1 MGRGWHHGKRIGAR
15 IRGFSIRAAA
25 LDRKSSGFPW
35 LPSKLRKIRVLLIRH
50 GQTEFNRVFS
60 TTRRDPGI
68 RDPHLTEHGRRQA
81 QAVARVLVSSDLNR
95 LITSPYARALETA
108 GIIAEHLSLPIAVEP
123 LIAERFSFTCDIG
136 SPLAELRA
144 GWPDLAFDHLPDPW
158 WPQAEETEEMIWH
171 RSQTFRRRI
180 ASEPWLQIGV
190 VTHWGIIRALTG
202 LKVPN
207 GAVLRIDPTRPDRE
221 PELLFVPEEG

>member
-1 MGRGWHHGKRIGAR
+1 M
-15 IRGFSIRAAA
+15 
-25 LDRKSSGFPW
+25 
-35 LPSKLRKIRVLLIRH
+35 LLIRH

-60 TTRRDPGI
+60 ITRRDPGV
-68 RDPHLTEHGRRQA
+68 RDSHLTDHGRRQA
-81 QAVARVLVSSDLNR
+81 QAVARVLPSFHLGR

-108 GIIAEHLSLPIAVEP
+108 GIIAKHLSLPIAVEP

-144 GWPDLAFDHLPDPW
+144 GWPDLVFDHLPDPW
-158 WPQAEETEEMIWH
+158 WPPAEETEEMIWH
-171 RSQTFRRRI
+171 RSQSFRRRI
-180 ASEPWLQIGV
+180 AGEPWPQIGV
-190 VTHWGIIRALTG
+190 VTHWGFIRALPG

>member
-1 MGRGWHHGKRIGAR
+1 MI
-15 IRGFSIRAAA
+15 
-25 LDRKSSGFPW
+25 
-35 LPSKLRKIRVLLIRH
+35 LIRH

-60 TTRRDPGI
+60 ITRRDPGI
-68 RDPHLTEHGRRQA
+68 RDPHLTDQGRRQV
-81 QAVARVLVSSDLNR
+81 QAVARVSGSFNLAR

-108 GIIAEHLSLPIAVEP
+108 AIIAEHLSVPITVDP

-158 WPQAEETEEMIWH
+158 WPEAEETEEMMWH
-171 RSQTFRRRI
+171 RSQSFRVRM
-180 ASEPWLQIGV
+180 ASEPWSQTGV
-190 VTHWGIIRALTG
+190 VTHWGFIRALTG

-207 GAVLRIDPTRPDRE
+207 GAVLRIDPTQPDRE
-221 PELLFVPEEG
+221 PELLFVPGAD